1 MDKINVNNEE
11 ITSWN
16 IQSIINFIKQ
26 NYIQLLLLLLVFFI
40 IYIVDYIHNI
50 NNMLFNMPSFP
61 GFPEQKKVKGT
72 K

>member
-50 NNMLFNMPSFP
+50 NNMLFNMRSFS
-61 GFPEQKKVKGT
+61 EQKKVKRT